1 MANESLNW
9 RLFQALDGARRI
21 HGLALDAFGLAPIES
36 PYEVAFRAAG
46 AELRRYG
53 SGTAPG
59 PAVPIVPAPIKRPYV
74 WDLAPECSAVRR
86 LLEAGAKVFL
96 LDWQPT
102 TEPLGL
108 ADYAHRLIG
117 AASIRAAPVS
127 FGWDRIVDFAGSLA
141 RPRALMAH
149 LRVQRWTLDEFPFP
163 GRLLAEL
170 AERVVRDDAFICG
183 ALTIDGRLATPAQ
196 ITAPLLCVID
206 RHCRLVPPRSM
217 LPFYQA
223 SGSSDKTLLCY
234 EGDVGV
240 ALRHIGP
247 LVGEQAHA
255 RLWPRITRWVCIHAN
270 PTATPRPDDAAA

>member
-1 MANESLNW
+1 MA
-9 RLFQALDGARRI
+9 RALPTR
-21 HGLALDAFGLAPIES
+21 GLP
-36 PYEVAFRAAG
+36 
-46 AELRRYG
+46 
-53 SGTAPG
+53 
-59 PAVPIVPAPIKRPYV
+59 PAVPG
-74 WDLAPECSAVRR
+74 S
-86 LLEAGAKVFL
+86 FL
-96 LDWQPT
+96 
-102 TEPLGL
+102 
-108 ADYAHRLIG
+108 G
-117 AASIRAAPVS
+117 AASICAAPVS

-141 RPRALMAH
+141 KPRALMTH
-149 LRVQRWTLDEFPFP
+149 LRVERWTFDEFPFP

-170 AERVVRDDAFICG
+170 AERVVRDDAFIRG
-183 ALTIDGRLATPAQ
+183 ALTIDGRLATPAH

-206 RHCRLVPPRSM
+206 RRCRLVPPRSM
-217 LPFYQA
+217 LPFYEA